1 MNAKPVKMLSGEE
14 PQKLTSTRSKRNLG
28 RHPLLKIE
36 ASLPN
41 RRKSVLIGAVE
52 TVTAVLGTDAISL
65 MQGRKV
71 VVREPVISAKE
82 KEMAKER
89 DEEKEKARA
98 KAKDAEDEAELKET
112 HQ

>member
-14 PQKLTSTRSKRNLG
+14 PQKLTSTRSKRNLE
-28 RHPLLKIE
+28 RHPLLRRE

-41 RRKSVLIGAVE
+41 QRKSVPIGAVV
-52 TVTAVLGTDAISL
+52 TVTADLETGAISL

-71 VVREPVISAKE
+71 VVREPVISAKG

-89 DEEKEKARA
+89 DEEKEKAKA
-98 KAKDAEDEAELKET
+98 KAKDEEDEAGLKET
-112 HQ
+112 QQ

>member
-1 MNAKPVKMLSGEE
+1 MLSGED
-14 PQKLTSTRSKRNLG
+14 PQELTSIRSKRNLG
-28 RHPLLKIE
+28 RHPLLKRE

-41 RRKSVLIGAVE
+41 RRKSVPIGAVE
-52 TVTAVLGTDAISL
+52 TVTAVLEIDAISR

-71 VVREPVISAKE
+71 VVKEPVISAKE

-98 KAKDAEDEAELKET
+98 KAKDEEDEAGLKQT

>member
-28 RHPLLKIE
+28 RYPLLKRE
-36 ASLPN
+36 ASRPN

-52 TVTAVLGTDAISL
+52 TVTAVLGTDAISR

-71 VVREPVISAKE
+71 VVREPVISAKG
-82 KEMAKER
+82 KEMEKER
-89 DEEKEKARA
+89 DEEKEKA
-98 KAKDAEDEAELKET
+98 KAKTKDEEDEAGLKET
-112 HQ
+112 QQ